1 MAIQT
6 LHVTDQTFDAA
17 LEPFAV
23 VGDQLK
29 RKTDLSR
36 APKEDEILDRY
47 AFTAFVEALR
57 SEEFGEDPIE
67 TVLDLE
73 LTQTFA
79 SEDEAWEA
87 IKRFYSE
94 RACTLL
100 IVGKTEEFIVG
111 DELLETLG
119 LTSSK

>member
-1 MAIQT
+1 MAIAL
-6 LHVTDQTFDAA
+6 LHVSDAVFDAA

-29 RKTDLSR
+29 LKTELSR

-57 SEEFGEDPIE
+57 SGEFDEDPFE

-73 LTQTFA
+73 LTQKFE
-79 SEDEAWEA
+79 SEDAAWEA
-87 IKRFYSE
+87 IKDFYSE

-100 IVGKTEEFIVG
+100 VVGESEEFIVG
-111 DELLETLG
+111 DELLGTLG
-119 LTSSK
+119 LQ

>member
-1 MAIQT
+1 MPIQT
-6 LHVTDQTFDAA
+6 LRVSDTTFDAA

-29 RKTDLSR
+29 LKTELSR
-36 APKEDEILDRY
+36 EPKDDEILDRY

-57 SEEFGEDPIE
+57 SEEFDEDPLE

-73 LTQTFA
+73 LTQHFA
-79 SEDEAWEA
+79 SDDEAWEA
-87 IKRFYSE
+87 IKDFYAD

-100 IVGKTEEFIVG
+100 IVGESEEFIVG
-111 DELLETLG
+111 DELLGTLG
-119 LTSSK
+119 LAV